1 MNDESAS
8 GFEVMDTSRLQIN
21 NLLGISYLLA
31 TVVSQLVH
39 WERKDKIIELTIQLW
54 WTETYPITKKEPVVS
69 VPQLTDLIQGK
80 RYVCL
85 CTVGPKVWYY
95 KIYLLG

>member
-39 WERKDKIIELTIQLW
+39 WERKDKIIELTIQL
-54 WTETYPITKKEPVVS
+54 
-69 VPQLTDLIQGK
+69 
-80 RYVCL
+80 
-85 CTVGPKVWYY
+85 
-95 KIYLLG
+95 